1 MSKEEKNKDK
11 KPKTEENNVSIT
23 GNPDG
28 DSDKPVKDKDIRPY

>member
-1 MSKEEKNKDK
+1 MSKEEKQKED

-28 DSDKPVKDKDIRPY
+28 DNTKPPKDKDIRPY